1 MWFKG
6 EQLPPLLATKSGSP
20 KRKKVDDYVGD
31 VEDKY
36 NVKKSK
42 TIKSCKVLL
51 QKRKTYNKNQEKSNF
66 RFTDKNYNI
75 DSYSCGDETDSEID
89 DWEHFSDFED
99 SELISDSSD
108 DDWIPE
114 VVVITAI

>member
-6 EQLPPLLATKSGSP
+6 EQLSPLLATKSGSR

-31 VEDKY
+31 VEDEY

-51 QKRKTYNKNQEKSNF
+51 QKKENLQ
-66 RFTDKNYNI
+66 
-75 DSYSCGDETDSEID
+75 
-89 DWEHFSDFED
+89 
-99 SELISDSSD
+99 
-108 DDWIPE
+108 
-114 VVVITAI
+114 